1 MAFWLT
7 FHRSS
12 TEFNFEK
19 AVDGRWWQMY
29 NMHRTVNI
37 VLSGATLIAA
47 ILSAY
52 YWFKSAALEPY
63 TVESPI
69 ASIADAPG
77 DHLLS
82 TNVNVDG
89 IHFAMTNSARLNKWA
104 AIWTG
109 VSALLSAATAITS
122 AF

>member
-1 MAFWLT
+1 
-7 FHRSS
+7 
-12 TEFNFEK
+12 
-19 AVDGRWWQMY
+19 MY
-29 NMHRTVNI
+29 NMHRVVNI
-37 VLSGATLIAA
+37 VLSVATLIAA

-52 YWFKSAALEPY
+52 YWFKSATVEPY
-63 TVESPI
+63 TAEPPI
-69 ASIADAPG
+69 ASIGDAPG
-77 DHLLS
+77 DHLLT

-109 VSALLSAATAITS
+109 VSALLSATTAIVS